1 MSAKNHGSQAV
12 RLAVAMALGTVTLG
26 AFAPMA
32 WAADADASVN
42 KPASDEAT
50 APLEEVTVTG
60 SRIRRKDLA
69 STSPLVTIDSEQLEQ
84 RAGLNIESYLSQL
97 PQFNPALTPTNLGT
111 NQDVQATPVNSV
123 GIATISLR
131 GFGANRSLVLID
143 GHRSTPINLQMVTD
157 INSIPS
163 AMIDRVE
170 IITGGASAVYGAD
183 AIGGVTN
190 FITKKN
196 YEGASVD
203 MQDGI
208 TQVGDG
214 NELRVTTLMGSKIAD
229 GRGNI
234 AMGMEYYNRD
244 AAYQKNRKF
253 FVEGFTDPGTSIT
266 NGFFNGGG
274 IAALSVSEAVPS
286 TAAVNTLFANRIAA
300 GGSPFGFG
308 STGAFASYG
317 FNSNGTICQCS
328 LGGITGP
335 YQTSNWTGQTTTG
348 GYGLYNEYDPSMSAA
363 GTAATPPNVVQGVKR
378 SDITAY
384 ASSPQTRYSFFSN
397 GNFDITDKIQFY
409 TEARFEQSLTHTY
422 LTAPPSVIGG
432 WQASIPFNEATDSP
446 INPASIS
453 PTTSAATLATIY
465 NAFVANPT
473 NAGGT
478 NPYYNPAF
486 VGPATKGAQ
495 HPVPWQLAMLLDT
508 RSAAFGGALG
518 ALGSSPAFGGPV
530 SCNNTI
536 SPALCATAPLSWEL
550 NWTPKA
556 GLPPRNTVDTTQVW
570 QIDTGFRFP
579 LMVTDWTGDVYY
591 SRGQSSDITH
601 AYGNESLQRLETVLA
616 SPDYGQG
623 QTFQG
628 NLNNGAAGFGNGV
641 PPTCTSGFYNSIFGG
656 DVAPSADC
664 QHSVFAITTS
674 QTFIQQDNMQAN
686 FSGTLFKLP
695 AGDVS
700 GAFGY
705 EYRRDSGQF
714 IPDTLNSTGSFLD
727 QTLGLYPLGSMDN
740 EISSRDGYLELL
752 VPVVKDL
759 PFLKAL
765 NLDLGGRYSTFN
777 TGDNSTTFKINVDAT
792 LTNSLRIRGGYNRA
806 NRAPNIGE
814 LYLPTQQQFGG
825 GALFNDPCSLRS
837 NSPFGAAG
845 PAIPDMTTTKTQ
857 AQAPLVNAQ
866 GAAGQ
871 LSTYLICLAQMAS
884 TPTSFSTSANGFYG
898 TNGNQTPAGFSAFPD
913 QQGNPNLKSETA
925 NTWTGG
931 LVFAALSDRPWL
943 AGLSGSID
951 WWQVRIDNAIELDSG
966 DYANFLCY
974 GGTPVTTSAQAAAV
988 AATQDCLNVARN
1000 PTNGT
1005 PASSLQ
1011 VYTNQAT
1018 IETAG
1023 VDLAVNW
1030 ISQLSDLGLT
1040 AIPGSL
1046 SINSQDTFLNYYRTK
1061 TSTAYFDPTI
1071 NWKDSMGPTLAGTNG
1086 GAYGYRLNLGLG
1098 YILPSFGVNLNWRF
1112 LPSVNSATVPQ
1123 NQAIIDYNNKQ
1134 VAAGKTAANN
1144 FLSYSPNTT
1153 IAVPA
1158 WYQFDLTA
1166 NWNINKTFSLR
1177 AGIDNLFDKQPPI
1190 VGATTGHPVGTNL
1203 ASLCPTGSHGCTPV
1217 TAYSLPNDGAGQ
1229 TNGSYYDLYGRT
1241 FFIGAKAQF

>member
-1 MSAKNHGSQAV
+1 MSAKNHGSHAV
-12 RLAVAMALGTVTLG
+12 RVAVAIALGTAALG
-26 AFAPMA
+26 ASAPKV
-32 WAADADASVN
+32 WAADADATVN
-42 KPASDEAT
+42 KSATTEEA

-84 RAGLNIESYLSQL
+84 RAGLNIESYLSEL

-190 FITKKN
+190 FIMKKN
-196 YEGASVD
+196 YEGAAIDV
-203 MQDGI
+203 QDSI
-208 TQVGDG
+208 TQAGDG
-214 NELRVTTLMGSKIAD
+214 NETRVTALMGSKIAN

-234 AMGMEYYNRD
+234 VMGLEYYNRD

-253 FVEGFTDPGTSIT
+253 FTESFTDTGTSST

-274 IAALSVSEAVPS
+274 IASIFTGFAAPS
-286 TAAVNTLFANRIAA
+286 AASISTIFQNRIAA
-300 GGSPFGFG
+300 GGSPYGFG
-308 STGAFASYG
+308 GSSSFAFYG
-317 FNSNGTICQCS
+317 FNANGTVCQCS
-328 LGGITGP
+328 LNGVTGP
-335 YQTSNWTGQTTTG
+335 YQTSNWTGPTTTG
-348 GYGLYNEYDPSMSAA
+348 GYGLYNEYDPSQNPA
-363 GTAATPPNVVQGVKR
+363 GSPNIVQGVKR
-378 SDITAY
+378 SDLTAY

-397 GNFDITDKIQFY
+397 GNFDITDSIQFY

-432 WQASIPFNEATDSP
+432 WGAAIPFDETTDSP
-446 INPASIS
+446 INPAMI
-453 PTTSAATLATIY
+453 SAASTPAQLAAIY
-465 NAFVANPT
+465 NAFEANPT
-473 NAGGT
+473 TNAYT
-478 NPYYNPAF
+478 NPGYL
-486 VGPATKGAQ
+486 GPAAAGAH
-495 HPVPWQLAMLLDT
+495 HPVPWQMALLLDT
-508 RSAAFGGALG
+508 RSFLGLGGPIG
-518 ALGSSPAFGGPV
+518 PAQANGGPV
-530 SCNNTI
+530 NCNNTI
-536 SPALCATAPLSWEL
+536 AASECPQAGDTASWEL
-550 NWTPKA
+550 WWTPKT
-556 GLPPRNTVDTTQVW
+556 GLPPRNTIDTTQVW

-579 LMVTDWTGDVYY
+579 LGVSDWTGDVYY

-616 SPDYGQG
+616 SPDYGAG

-628 NLNNGAAGFGNGV
+628 NQNNGAAGFGNGV
-641 PPTCTSGFYNSIFGG
+641 PPTCSSGFYNSIFGG

-664 QHSVFAITTS
+664 QNAVFAITTS
-674 QTFIQQDNMQAN
+674 QTFIEQDNVQGN
-686 FSGTLFKLP
+686 FSGTLFKAP

-705 EYRRDSGQF
+705 EYRRDAGQF

-727 QTLGLYPLGSMDN
+727 QTLGLYPLGHMDN

-765 NLDLGGRYSTFN
+765 NLDLGGRYSSFD

-825 GALFNDPCSLRS
+825 GALFNDPCSIRS

-845 PAIPDMTTTKTQ
+845 PNADQSPSKGNP
-857 AQAPLVNAQ
+857 AAPLVNAL
-866 GAAGQ
+866 GAAGAV
-871 LSTYLICLAQMAS
+871 STYLICQAQMGVTAANNLG
-884 TPTSFSTSANGFYG
+884 TSAAATNFYV
-898 TNGNQTPAGFSAFPD
+898 TTSQAVPAGFSAFPD

-931 LVFAALSDRPWL
+931 LVFAALSDSPWL

-951 WWQVRIDNAIELDSG
+951 WWQVRINNAIELDSG

-974 GGTPVTTSAQAAAV
+974 GGNPVTTLAQAEAV

-1000 PTNGT
+1000 PTNGA

-1023 VDLAVNW
+1023 IDVALNW
-1030 ISQLSDLGLT
+1030 ISQLSDLGFKSLPG
-1040 AIPGSL
+1040 AI
-1046 SINSQDTFLNYYRTK
+1046 SIQSQDTFLNYYRTK

-1071 NWKDSMGPTLAGTNG
+1071 NWKDSAGPTLAGTNG
-1086 GAYGYRLNLGLG
+1086 GAYGYRLNLGIG

-1112 LPSVNSATVPQ
+1112 LPSVNTATVAQ
-1123 NQAIIDYNNKQ
+1123 NQAIIDYNNKL
-1134 VAAGKTAANN
+1134 AAKGATTG

-1153 IAVPA
+1153 IATPA

-1166 NWNINKTFSLR
+1166 NWNINKTFSIR
-1177 AGIDNLFDKQPPI
+1177 AGINNLLDKQPPI
-1190 VGATTGHPVGTNL
+1190 TGATTGFPVGTNL
-1203 ASLCPTGSHGCTPV
+1203 ASVCPTGAHGCINPT
-1217 TAYSLPNDGAGQ
+1217 TYSLPNDGAGL

-1241 FFIGAKAQF
+1241 FFVGAKAQF